1 MPAFESPQGH
11 WLGNVGLVADPAFF
25 FAPRPWHVL
34 CFAGRRAILTA
45 LRAMQGPNLS
55 RLKPNDRRAIEA
67 FVEALRRDL
76 DARLLLLALFG
87 SKARGDDLPDSDIDF
102 LVVTEGDARDLERRL
117 GNLTAAVD
125 LEYGVLI
132 NTLVF
137 SRERWADFAQRR
149 AAFWQY
155 AQRDGML
162 MLRSPRLPDSLITGR
177 LGENAPPDHRPEM
190 TAYMASAWQA
200 LRTAESEF
208 VQGSDYLVVANRAY
222 YAIFYAA
229 NAMLATRGLQRSK
242 HPSVLAAFRD
252 IFVKSG
258 EIEASYAR
266 DYEETMR
273 RRHISDYDLNSVVGA
288 DFVRVG
294 LEAAQRFTSRV
305 ERYLTAHGYLPG

>member
-1 MPAFESPQGH
+1 
-11 WLGNVGLVADPAFF
+11 
-25 FAPRPWHVL
+25 
-34 CFAGRRAILTA
+34 
-45 LRAMQGPNLS
+45 MQGPNLS
-55 RLKPNDRRAIEA
+55 RLRPNDRRAIEA

-76 DARLLLLALFG
+76 DSRLLLLALFG

-102 LVVTEGDARDLERRL
+102 LVIIEGDARDLERRL
-117 GNLTAAVD
+117 SNLTATVD
-125 LEYGVLI
+125 LEYSVLI

-137 SRERWADFAQRR
+137 SRERWVDFSQRR
-149 AAFWQY
+149 AAFWQN

-177 LGENAPPDHRPEM
+177 LGDNLKPDHRPELS
-190 TAYMASAWQA
+190 AYMASAWQA

-208 VQGSDYLVVANRAY
+208 VQGNDYLVVANRAY

-229 NAMLATRGLQRSK
+229 NAMLATNGLQRTK

-252 IFVKSG
+252 LYIKTG
-258 EIEASYAR
+258 EIEASYIR
-266 DYEETMR
+266 DYEETMK
-273 RRHISDYDLNSVVGA
+273 RRHMSDYDLNSAVSA

-305 ERYLTAHGYLPG
+305 ERYLIMRGYLAG

>member
-1 MPAFESPQGH
+1 
-11 WLGNVGLVADPAFF
+11 
-25 FAPRPWHVL
+25 
-34 CFAGRRAILTA
+34 
-45 LRAMQGPNLS
+45 MQGPNLA

-76 DARLLLLALFG
+76 DTRLLLLALFG
-87 SKARGDDLPDSDIDF
+87 SKARGEDLPDSDIDF

-125 LEYGVLI
+125 LEYSVLI

-137 SRERWADFAQRR
+137 SRDRWADFAERR
-149 AAFWQY
+149 AAFWQN

-177 LGENAPPDHRPEM
+177 LDEKKAPDHRPELS
-190 TAYMASAWQA
+190 AYMASAWQA

-208 VQGSDYLVVANRAY
+208 VQGTDYLVVANRAY

-229 NAMLATRGLQRSK
+229 NALLATRGLQHSK

-258 EIEASYAR
+258 EIEASYVR
-266 DYEETMR
+266 DYEETMK
-273 RRHISDYDLNSVVGA
+273 RRHMSDYDLNATINA

-305 ERYLTAHGYLPG
+305 ERYLILRGHLAG

>member
-1 MPAFESPQGH
+1 M
-11 WLGNVGLVADPAFF
+11 
-25 FAPRPWHVL
+25 
-34 CFAGRRAILTA
+34 RA
-45 LRAMQGPNLS
+45 PNLS
-55 RLKPNDRRAIEA
+55 RLKSNDRRAIEA

-87 SKARGDDLPDSDIDF
+87 SKARGDDVPDSDIDF
-102 LVVTEGDARDLERRL
+102 LVVTEGEARDLERRL
-117 GNLTAAVD
+117 GNLTAVVD

-149 AAFWQY
+149 AAFWQN
-155 AQRDGML
+155 AQRDGMV
-162 MLRSPRLPDSLITGR
+162 MLRSPRLPDSLLTGR
-177 LGENAPPDHRPEM
+177 LNENGNPDHRPEM
-190 TAYMASAWQA
+190 NAYMASAWQA
-200 LRTAESEF
+200 LHTAESEF
-208 VQGSDYLVVANRAY
+208 GQSSDYLVVANRAY

-242 HPSVLAAFRD
+242 HPTVLAAFRD

-258 EIEASYAR
+258 EIEPSYIR

-273 RRHISDYDLNSVVGA
+273 RRHISDYDLNSAIGA

-294 LEAAQRFTSRV
+294 LEAAQRFISRV
-305 ERYLTAHGYLPG
+305 ESYLTARGYLAG

>member
-1 MPAFESPQGH
+1 
-11 WLGNVGLVADPAFF
+11 
-25 FAPRPWHVL
+25 
-34 CFAGRRAILTA
+34 
-45 LRAMQGPNLS
+45 MQAPNLA
-55 RLKPNDRRAIEA
+55 RLKPNDRRAVEA

-76 DARLLLLALFG
+76 DTRLLLLALFG
-87 SKARGDDLPDSDIDF
+87 SKARGDDQPDADIDF

-117 GNLTAAVD
+117 SNLTAAVD

-137 SRERWADFAQRR
+137 SRDRWLDFAERR
-149 AAFWQY
+149 AAFWQN

-177 LGENAPPDHRPEM
+177 LNENKTADHRPEM
-190 TAYMASAWQA
+190 SAYMNSAWQA

-208 VQGSDYLVVANRAY
+208 GQGADYLVVANRAY

-229 NAMLATRGLQRSK
+229 NAMLATRGLQHSK
-242 HPSVLAAFRD
+242 HPGVLASFRD
-252 IFVKSG
+252 LFIKTG
-258 EIEASYAR
+258 EIETSYIR
-266 DYEETMR
+266 DYEETMK
-273 RRHISDYDLNSVVGA
+273 RRHVSDYDLNSIINA

-305 ERYLTAHGYLPG
+305 ERYLITHGHLAG

>member
-1 MPAFESPQGH
+1 
-11 WLGNVGLVADPAFF
+11 
-25 FAPRPWHVL
+25 
-34 CFAGRRAILTA
+34 
-45 LRAMQGPNLS
+45 MQGPNLS

-76 DARLLLLALFG
+76 DTRLLMLALFG

-102 LVVTEGDARDLERRL
+102 LVVIEGDARDLERRL

-125 LEYGVLI
+125 LEHGVLI

-137 SRERWADFAQRR
+137 SRERWSDFSQRR
-149 AAFWQY
+149 AAFWQN

-177 LGENAPPDHRPEM
+177 LGEVQKSDHGPELNA
-190 TAYMASAWQA
+190 YLASAWQA
-200 LRTAESEF
+200 LRTAESQF

-229 NAMLATRGLQRSK
+229 NAMLAIQGLQRSK
-242 HPSVLAAFRD
+242 HPTVLADFRD
-252 IFVKSG
+252 LFIKTG
-258 EIEASYAR
+258 EIEASYIR
-266 DYEETMR
+266 DYEEAMK
-273 RRHISDYDLNSVVGA
+273 RRHMSDYDLNSAISA
-288 DFVRVG
+288 DFVRVS

-305 ERYLTAHGYLPG
+305 ERYLITHGHVVG

>member
-1 MPAFESPQGH
+1 
-11 WLGNVGLVADPAFF
+11 
-25 FAPRPWHVL
+25 
-34 CFAGRRAILTA
+34 
-45 LRAMQGPNLS
+45 MQGPNLS

-76 DARLLLLALFG
+76 DTRLLMLALFG

-102 LVVTEGDARDLERRL
+102 LVVIEGDARDLERRL
-117 GNLTAAVD
+117 SNRTAAVD
-125 LEYGVLI
+125 LEHSVLI

-149 AAFWQY
+149 AAFWQN

-177 LGENAPPDHRPEM
+177 LGDSQKPDHRPEM
-190 TAYMASAWQA
+190 NAYLASAWQA

-229 NAMLATRGLQRSK
+229 NAMLATQGLQRSK
-242 HPSVLAAFRD
+242 HPTVLAAFRD
-252 IFVKSG
+252 LFIKTG
-258 EIEASYAR
+258 EIEATYIR
-266 DYEETMR
+266 DYEETMK
-273 RRHISDYDLNSVVGA
+273 RRHMSDYDLNSAISA

-305 ERYLTAHGYLPG
+305 ERYLIERGHVVG

>member
-1 MPAFESPQGH
+1 
-11 WLGNVGLVADPAFF
+11 
-25 FAPRPWHVL
+25 
-34 CFAGRRAILTA
+34 
-45 LRAMQGPNLS
+45 MQAPNLS
-55 RLKPNDRRAIEA
+55 RLKPNDRQAIEA

-76 DARLLLLALFG
+76 DTRLLLLALFG

-117 GNLTAAVD
+117 SNVTADVD
-125 LEYGVLI
+125 LEYSCLI

-149 AAFWQY
+149 AAFWQN

-177 LGENAPPDHRPEM
+177 LSDGQSPDHRPEM
-190 TAYMASAWQA
+190 TTYMASAWQA
-200 LRTAESEF
+200 LRTAESQF
-208 VQGSDYLVVANRAY
+208 AQGSDYLVVANRAY

-229 NAMLATRGLQRSK
+229 NAVLATRGLQRSK
-242 HPSVLAAFRD
+242 HPGVLAAFRD

-258 EIEASYAR
+258 EIEASYIR

-273 RRHISDYDLNSVVGA
+273 RRHLSDYDLNAAISA

-294 LEAAQRFTSRV
+294 LEAAQRFTSRIEHYLIVRGHLV
-305 ERYLTAHGYLPG
+305 E

>member
-1 MPAFESPQGH
+1 MQTARAGSARFAFPG
-11 WLGNVGLVADPAFF
+11 GIGI
-25 FAPRPWHVL
+25 VL
-34 CFAGRRAILTA
+34 CLQSGYTRAPQ
-45 LRAMQGPNLS
+45 AMQAPNLS

-76 DARLLLLALFG
+76 DARLLLLALLG
-87 SKARGDDLPDSDIDF
+87 SKVRGDDLPDSDIDF

-117 GNLTAAVD
+117 SSLTAAVD
-125 LEYGVLI
+125 LEHSVLI

-137 SRERWADFAQRR
+137 SRERWADFAERR
-149 AAFWQY
+149 AAFWQN

-177 LGENAPPDHRPEM
+177 LAENKSPDHRPEM

-200 LRTAESEF
+200 LRTAESQF

-229 NAMLATRGLQRSK
+229 NAVLATRGLQRSK

-252 IFVKSG
+252 LYIKTG
-258 EIEASYAR
+258 EIEASYIR
-266 DYEETMR
+266 DYEETMK
-273 RRHISDYDLNSVVGA
+273 RRHMSDYDLNSAISA

-305 ERYLTAHGYLPG
+305 ERYLIVRGHLTE